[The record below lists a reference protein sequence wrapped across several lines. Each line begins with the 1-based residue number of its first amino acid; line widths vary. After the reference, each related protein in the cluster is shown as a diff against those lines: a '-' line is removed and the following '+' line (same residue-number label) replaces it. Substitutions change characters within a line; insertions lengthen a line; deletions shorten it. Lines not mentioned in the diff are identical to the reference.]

1 MTHRRRVLVT
11 SGGWR
16 GVEIARTIV
25 SHRTGRGRQLP
36 APACGAHR
44 RRAMRPARTLAL
56 VLFPLLASAAAEA
69 APRGRPLSR
78 PSLEVRA
85 PVRTVTDTRRFTEHV
100 LRELPTAA
108 RQPGDYAQRR
118 RWGAPVRRGGPMAAR
133 AISVTAHRHR
143 PDGEGR

>member
-44 RRAMRPARTLAL
+44 RRAMRPVRTLAL

-85 PVRTVTDTRRFTEHV
+85 PVRTVTDTPRLPGPV
-100 LRELPTAA
+100 LRALPPAA
-108 RQPGDYAQRR
+108 GPPGASARVP
-118 RWGAPVRRGGPMAAR
+118 RWGEEATRPRR
-133 AISVTAHRHR
+133 
-143 PDGEGR
+143 DGTPRLVVV